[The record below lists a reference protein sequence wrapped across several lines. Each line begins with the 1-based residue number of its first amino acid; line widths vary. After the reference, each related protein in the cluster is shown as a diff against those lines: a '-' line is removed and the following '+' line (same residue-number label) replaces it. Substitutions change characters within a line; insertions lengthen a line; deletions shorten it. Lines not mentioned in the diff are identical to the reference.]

1 LAHNELIIDQI
12 DYNRERFTMLSSE
25 FTSAL
30 PFLAKHSHVLLKGL
44 YRRTCL
50 GLPYAFSFNIS
61 DRCPVGCH
69 CYWRAQARVT
79 ELSDDDVVSFF
90 RRKRREGYVQ
100 ANIIGGEPYVRPQ
113 LLANVAGIIPF
124 NWVVTSGTT
133 PLRRLRNTTHVIS
146 IDGATGEIH
155 DSVRRMKGLY
165 ARILKH
171 LAIARSGGDFPTII
185 HTTLNAQ
192 NYTGLETILATWS
205 SNGLA
210 DGIMISTLTP
220 IRDAGDESYRL
231 SREQRIWIVDELL
244 RLKNQYADFLCMT
257 EAMIRRL
264 HPDHTEQLEPARCD
278 TARWIE
284 SYDAA
289 GKRVPQCVLS
299 DKADCNECGCII
311 TTMSD
316 GSKGSS
322 IGTMLETAGTMMKT
336 LTLR

>member
-1 LAHNELIIDQI
+1 
-12 DYNRERFTMLSSE
+12 MLNPE
-25 FTSAL
+25 FTSAV
-30 PFLAKHSHVLLKGL
+30 PFLLKHYPVLLKGL
-44 YRRTCL
+44 HRRASL

-69 CYWRAQARVT
+69 CYWRAQERVA
-79 ELSDDDVVSFF
+79 ELSDEEVVSFF
-90 RRKRREGYVQ
+90 QKKRREGYVQ
-100 ANIIGGEPYVRPQ
+100 ANLIGGEPYVRPQ
-113 LLANVAGIIPF
+113 LLGKVAGIIPF

-133 PLRRLRNTTHVIS
+133 PLRRLPHTTHVIS

-155 DSVRRMKGLY
+155 DSVRGMKGLY

-171 LAIARSGGDFPTII
+171 LAAARSRGDFPTII

-192 NYTGLETILATWS
+192 NYAGLEAILATWS

-220 IRDAGDESYRL
+220 IREAEDESYRL
-231 SREQRIWIVDELL
+231 SREQRVQIVSDLL
-244 RLKNQYADFLCMT
+244 RLKSHYPKFLCMT

-264 HPDHTEQLEPARCD
+264 HPDHTERLQPALCD

-299 DKADCNECGCII
+299 DKADCKECGCII

-316 GSKGSS
+316 GTKGSS
-322 IGTMLETAGTMMKT
+322 IGAMLETAATMMKT